1 MLENKDILINAKE
14 KNKTISQII
23 LRYCFQMDVIPVVR
37 SKNREHI
44 QENLEIFDFELSD
57 NEMNQL
63 MEIKEIGVTY

>member
-1 MLENKDILINAKE
+1 
-14 KNKTISQII
+14 
-23 LRYCFQMDVIPVVR
+23 MDVIPVVR

-63 MEIKEIGVTY
+63 MEIKEIGATY